1 MHTST
6 DAISG
11 EKNEV
16 LFVMIGVLMPATMPE
31 ETRNEVSDEYS

>member
-11 EKNEV
+11 GKNRF
-16 LFVMIGVLMPATMPE
+16 LFVMIGVLMPTDVAG
-31 ETRNEVSDEYS
+31 RNEK